1 MPLTQVEP
9 DPAVVKQILG
19 YFVQN
24 RKAADT
30 LEGIA
35 RWRLLQEE
43 VRRNVQQTE
52 RALEWL
58 VERGLVEELRPPGYQ
73 TPIFRLNPDRREDA
87 LRFLSKAEERTK
99 LRKQHKS

>member
-1 MPLTQVEP
+1 MPLTKIEP
-9 DPAVVKQILG
+9 DPAVVRQILS

-24 RKAADT
+24 HRAADT

-43 VRRNVQQTE
+43 VRRNVHETE

-58 VERGLVEELRPPGYQ
+58 VEQGLVEELRPPGYQ
-73 TPIFRLNPDRREDA
+73 TPIFRLNRARQEDA
-87 LRFLSKAEERTK
+87 VRFLARQQKK
-99 LRKQHKS
+99 KN